1 MSIGFGIER
10 LGLLALKYPKVAGF
24 LVLAF
29 TALTVSA
36 LPRATV
42 DGDLLRV
49 YKDSGQMYDRYEK
62 LTETFG
68 TFDNDAYVMVKS
80 KNLTDPKVLETLR
93 TLAFDLELNDYAAG
107 TLSPFSL
114 RKPAGDNVTLPAVP
128 ENMKSAQE
136 VAKAL
141 TELRSN
147 DPIMRNLIA
156 QDLTSMV
163 MIVFPD
169 KAKTRGSGE
178 RDMIASLKRLVSEY
192 RSDNI
197 QIELTGA
204 PIWKTE
210 ILDASINDQIKFSIY
225 GVVIGFLTAFI
236 SFRTFWGAILAT
248 LTPFVSVI
256 WVAGTVILL
265 FGSFT
270 FLTNI
275 VTTLVLVIAFA
286 ESMFFCFT
294 WLRLWR
300 DGMEPHEAVRQT
312 VHRVSPACALASI
325 TTIIAFASLALT
337 QGQGIK
343 EFALSGVIAVII
355 AYVTLVTFLPL
366 ALKLAI
372 HLGYKSPRAPS
383 VALTAPIPLI
393 KMITGRFRKQIA
405 IVAILTTAV
414 LFIPHFNLE
423 PRFSFQDFLPPQS
436 ESLAVAKQ
444 IDSGVGG
451 VSPIYIRVP
460 LSQGLQSVG
469 DADYEKIQKV
479 HDILEANIGKG
490 KVISAAS
497 FGFYSESGFTRAQI
511 FNAVGPVLKRR
522 FVTDD
527 GKYALV
533 TGFLP
538 TIIKSEELRTFVNK
552 TDSQLRAAG
561 LGDAQVSGFR
571 VLTSFASMNMIR
583 SMQQGLTL
591 AVFISIFVIGLA
603 FKSWKVALVAFVPNI
618 LPILG
623 TELYLWL
630 TNSGLQLTTVI
641 ALTISFGIAVD
652 DTIHFLAHY
661 KRARHSGLEHEPA
674 VIHALERVGPALIAT
689 TLILCAGTF
698 IVIFS
703 SLPQVALFG
712 TLTVLT
718 LLLAL
723 VGDLI
728 ILPAM
733 LLAGGRFFNSLGGLK
748 K

>member
-10 LGLLALKYPKVAGF
+10 LGLLALKYPKVAGI

-49 YKDSGQMYDRYEK
+49 YKDSGVMYDRYEK

-68 TFDNDAYVMVKS
+68 TFDNDAYVLVKS
-80 KNLTDPKVLETLR
+80 KNMTDPKVLETLR
-93 TLAFDLELNDYAAG
+93 SLAFDLELNDYAAG

-128 ENMKSAQE
+128 ENMKSSQE

-141 TELRSN
+141 NELRSN

-156 QDLTSMV
+156 KDLTSMV

-169 KAKTRGSGE
+169 REKTRGTGE
-178 RDMIASLKRLVSEY
+178 RDMITSLKNLVAEY

-225 GVVIGFLTAFI
+225 GVVIGFLTAFV

-372 HLGYKSPRAPS
+372 HLGFKSPRAPS

-393 KMITGRFRKQIA
+393 RMLTSRFRVQIA
-405 IVAILTTAV
+405 LLSILITAV
-414 LFIPHFNLE
+414 LFFPHFNLE

-436 ESLAVAKQ
+436 ESLAVAKE
-444 IDSGVGG
+444 IDTGVGG

-460 LSQGLQSVG
+460 LSQGLKSVG

-479 HDILEANIGKG
+479 HNILEANIGKG

-497 FGFYSESGFTRAQI
+497 FGFYAKSGFSREQI

-538 TIIKSEELRTFVNK
+538 TIIKSAQLRAFVTK
-552 TDSQLRAAG
+552 TDAELRAAG
-561 LGDAQVSGFR
+561 LGDAQVTGFR

-603 FKSWKVALVAFVPNI
+603 FKSWKIALVAFVPNI

-661 KRARHSGLEHEPA
+661 KRARNSGLEHEPA

-698 IVIFS
+698 IVVFS

-723 VGDLI
+723 LGDLL

-733 LLAGGRFFNSLGGLK
+733 LLAGGRFFNSLGGPK